1 MRGGKDTHKARE
13 SGRKL
18 QMHFDFLSML
28 VVKGAGK
35 GRNRIMESALKK
47 LLVST
52 DNRPRVC
59 RGTTP

>member
-1 MRGGKDTHKARE
+1 MERTLTRQRVRE
-13 SGRKL
+13 EAAD
-18 QMHFDFLSML
+18 HFDFLNML

-35 GRNRIMESALKK
+35 GSNRIMESALKK

-59 RGTTP
+59 TGTTP